1 MQFQLGLSIRQARSL
16 SLRLVK
22 AGAIDLK
29 TFTQTWLIGEESL
42 SHNGNFTCFERK
54 QSEDVRYFRFS
65 KHRAERIFAFH
76 DHRQS
81 MNKER
86 C

>member
-1 MQFQLGLSIRQARSL
+1 MLFQLGLSIKQALSL

-29 TFTQTWLIGEESL
+29 TFTRIWLIGEESL

-54 QSEDVRYFRFS
+54 QSEDVKYFRFS
-65 KHRAERIFAFH
+65 KHCGEGICI
-76 DHRQS
+76 S
-81 MNKER
+81 
-86 C
+86 